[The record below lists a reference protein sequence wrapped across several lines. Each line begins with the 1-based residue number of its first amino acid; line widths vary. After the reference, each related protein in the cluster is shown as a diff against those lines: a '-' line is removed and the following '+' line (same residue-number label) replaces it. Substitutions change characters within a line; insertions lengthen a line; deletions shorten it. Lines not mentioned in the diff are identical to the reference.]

1 VVNGH
6 NTMESKVAVVS
17 GGAGGIGNAVVL
29 RLQQDGFFPVI
40 LDLNEAAGQ
49 ETLAKVKKSGGH
61 AEFIALNL
69 TRKSDV
75 QNAFSSIISNW
86 GRIDVLVNLAGGTLH
101 AKLIQDF
108 PLIEWLEVINVNLKG
123 TFLCCQAAIDVMRRR
138 EKGSIVNTASNFGI
152 TGSPRR
158 TAYSASKAAVI
169 AFTKSLALEMAP
181 FGIRVNTIAPGLTAT
196 KRVMSH
202 SSADGWAKLCE
213 AIPMK
218 RAAEPS
224 DIAEGVAFLAGEES
238 SYMTGQTLHVNGGL
252 VLP

>member
-1 VVNGH
+1 
-6 NTMESKVAVVS
+6 MELKVAVIS

-29 RLQQDGFFPVI
+29 RLQRDGFFTVI
-40 LDLNEAAGQ
+40 LDVNEAAGRD
-49 ETLAKVKKSGGH
+49 TLKKVKESGGE
-61 AEFIALNL
+61 ADFIAVDI
-69 TRKSDV
+69 TRKHEV
-75 QNAFSSIISNW
+75 QKTFSSIILTL

-108 PLIEWLEVINVNLKG
+108 PLREWREVIDVNLKG
-123 TFLCCQAAIDVMRRR
+123 TFLCCQAAIDVMKRQG
-138 EKGSIVNTASNFGI
+138 KGSIVNTSSNFGI

-169 AFTKSLALEMAP
+169 ALAKSLALEMAP

-202 SSADGWAKLCE
+202 SSAAEWARLCE
-213 AIPMK
+213 AIPMR
-218 RAAEPS
+218 RAADPS

-238 SYMTGQTLHVNGGL
+238 SCMTGQTLHVNGGV